1 MGRRTQ
7 WRYDLKIR
15 CRYTFGA
22 ALETAGMIDLFNRTL
37 REHSADMPEIMNR
50 RWTSNPPQPE
60 EQAEMA
66 RVQPQPPFAA
76 P

>member
-1 MGRRTQ
+1 
-7 WRYDLKIR
+7 
-15 CRYTFGA
+15 
-22 ALETAGMIDLFNRTL
+22 MIDLFNRTL